1 MTLAERKA
9 EYRRLR
15 IVQLLGEDPDESCN
29 IHILADALAD
39 LGQDVRVDRMVELA
53 EWLAG
58 AGLVRIVAVG
68 PPMSARLTA
77 RGRRLAEGRI
87 VVRGVALPTP

>member
-15 IVQLLGEDPDESCN
+15 IVQLLGEDPEESCN
-29 IHILADALAD
+29 IHILADALRD
-39 LGQDVRVDRMVELA
+39 LGQDVLIDGMVELA

-58 AGLVRIVAVG
+58 AGLVRIAEKG
-68 PPMSARLTA
+68 PPMNVILTA
-77 RGRRLAEGRI
+77 RGRGLAEGRI

>member
-1 MTLAERKA
+1 MSLARGKA

-15 IVQLLGEDPDESCN
+15 IVQLLGEDPHEPCN
-29 IHILADALAD
+29 IFILADALAD
-39 LGQDVRVDRMVELA
+39 LGEDVRVDRMVELA

-58 AGLVRIVAVG
+58 AGLVKIVAEG
-68 PPMSARLTA
+68 PPMSVRLTA
-77 RGRRLAEGRI
+77 RGQRLAEDRI